1 MESDIGKIT
10 FTWLSSLSLPS
21 ILIGLGAAALVAKL
35 VRAQQAKGAYW
46 ARITARRAQL
56 AERRRNL
63 EEILLI
69 GGVLVT
75 PEREEIL
82 RLGIEELLARLKSD
96 QLHPVAVLQAY
107 QAKAVAVNEEINA
120 VCDFILEATEQ
131 AEALALLPP
140 EERGPL
146 HGLPLSVKECFLLA
160 GYDSTIGMGKLIGLK
175 SPKDCSVI
183 EMLKAQGAVPFCLTN
198 VPQTMVSFGCSNPVY
213 GTTKNPHKL
222 DRTPGGSSG
231 GEGALLAAGGSI
243 LGLGSDLGGS
253 VRVPAHMSG
262 VCGLK
267 PTSGRIF
274 EGGRRGGVGSGG
286 PVVRNGVY
294 GVSGFMSSSVK
305 GLEVGMMAL
314 LEGTEKMAA
323 LDWRV
328 APVPWRN
335 HLANP
340 GRPLKI
346 GFYTKDGIFPPTPG
360 MSRAVQETVDLLKKA
375 GHEVEE
381 WTPPCLEAI
390 CNLWLDFGL
399 ADQGYFFTKTMANE
413 HVDQSMRFM
422 SIRSNVPKPLHWLV
436 SFFLPWVSP
445 SMAEFWTGGAELTR
459 DLWLANG
466 RKDAAIYKLTR
477 AWEEKV

>member
-305 GLEVGMMAL
+305 GLEVVIFHPTYEFKGW
-314 LEGTEKMAA
+314 
-323 LDWRV
+323 DD
-328 APVPWRN
+328 
-335 HLANP
+335 
-340 GRPLKI
+340 
-346 GFYTKDGIFPPTPG
+346 GFAGGNRKDGSIGLESGSCALEESLGQPRPTSEDWVLHQRRNLSSNSRDVKGSPG
-360 MSRAVQETVDLLKKA
+360 NCGPAQESGT
-375 GHEVEE
+375 
-381 WTPPCLEAI
+381 
-390 CNLWLDFGL
+390 
-399 ADQGYFFTKTMANE
+399 
-413 HVDQSMRFM
+413 
-422 SIRSNVPKPLHWLV
+422 
-436 SFFLPWVSP
+436 
-445 SMAEFWTGGAELTR
+445 
-459 DLWLANG
+459 
-466 RKDAAIYKLTR
+466 
-477 AWEEKV
+477 